1 MMISSI
7 QDLGTVKLPSN
18 LPITKIY
25 MRPWGETFFNSDDDE
40 LWLDS
45 ISDVLG
51 LVALEDPADPFKCF
65 IMVDNDFIEEG
76 KYHRR
81 PGVHI
86 DGNWIPEM
94 NAHRPRPGWVH
105 VGKHGNGGH
114 IIDDSSKH
122 QKLIMVSSEPYCKVY
137 LGEYDGEIKEGGD
150 CSEIDT
156 SAMESMILEPN
167 HVYMGDAMTLLH
179 ETLPATHTSNRALI
193 RINAYATD

>member
-1 MMISSI
+1 MSI
-7 QDLGTVKLPSN
+7 DRHLGMPNTLLQVIQACTLHPAKVKYVNDPTGSGRVQAECQSVFGDAKSN
-18 LPITKIY
+18 
-25 MRPWGETFFNSDDDE
+25 
-40 LWLDS
+40 WLQ
-45 ISDVLG
+45 IG
-51 LVALEDPADPFKCF
+51 
-65 IMVDNDFIEEG
+65 
-76 KYHRR
+76 
-81 PGVHI
+81 
-86 DGNWIPEM
+86 GN
-94 NAHRPRPGWVH
+94 H
-105 VGKHGNGGH
+105 VGN
-114 IIDDSSKH
+114 DDSSKH